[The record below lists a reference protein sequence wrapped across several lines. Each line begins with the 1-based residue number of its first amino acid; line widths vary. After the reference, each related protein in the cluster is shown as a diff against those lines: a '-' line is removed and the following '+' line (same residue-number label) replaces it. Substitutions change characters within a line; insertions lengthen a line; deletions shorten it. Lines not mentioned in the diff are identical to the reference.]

1 MKFKFKIQQYQTDA
15 VENTVA
21 VFRGQPSHTLSA
33 YRRDLGTYKEKRFAY
48 KDEEIGY
55 GNHRL
60 ELDRQTILQN
70 IRSVQNLYDIPPSE
84 TLAQGVAPVNLD
96 IEMETGT
103 GKTYVYIK
111 TMFELNKQYGWSKF
125 IVVVP
130 SIAIREGVAKS
141 FTMLEEHFMETYGKK
156 ARYYIY
162 GSNANK
168 LKELDTF
175 STNSNLSI
183 LIINTQAFAASLKE
197 GGRSKE
203 SLIIYSERDEFGSR
217 RPIDVIAA
225 NNPIVIMDEPQK
237 MEGKATQ
244 AGIKRFNPL
253 FTLNYS
259 ATHKTKHNTIY
270 ALDALDAYR
279 QRLVK
284 RIHVKGFELKNLRGT
299 SGYLYLDNI
308 ELSPKRPPMARIE
321 IETKTASGAI
331 VRKTKTFGTGDNLRE
346 DSGLAEY
353 EGFTLSEINAKGYVT
368 FLNGVTLR
376 RGEVIGDTNELTI
389 QRVQIRETIMSHFEK
404 ERQLFKRGIKCLS
417 LFFIDEVA
425 KYKSYDE
432 EGNEVKGIFQKMFEE
447 EYSRLVNDEFH
458 IWDEDYNEYLRRFT
472 PQEVHRG
479 YFSIDKKTN
488 RVIDGKVEKKTGLS
502 DDISAYDLILKNKE
516 RLLSFDEPTRF
527 IFSHSALREGWD
539 NPNVFQI
546 CTLRHSNSTTAKRQ
560 EVGRGLRLCVDK
572 NGVRMDKEFLGEDVH
587 EVNRLTVIANESYAD
602 FTSALQKETREVLR
616 ERAVK
621 ATVAYFIGKQI
632 RIGEELHTIDE
643 SEASRIIIYLED
655 NGYVDSDK
663 HITPQYHE
671 AMANGNLA
679 PLPTKLQPIAE
690 GVIRLINS
698 IFDPKALDDMV
709 VEEKTTTPENKLNE
723 NFNKEEFQ
731 TLWKEINHQYVY
743 TVSYD
748 SDELIENA
756 ILHLNAELSVK
767 RLRYVM
773 VEGTQ
778 DEKQVTEFGDTHSQ
792 SRQLTDVCTS
802 TVRYDLVGEIAKGAN
817 LTRRTVVK
825 ILQGIKESK
834 LYLFKNNPEEFIRKV
849 ISIIKE
855 QKATMIVESIHYNM
869 TEGKYDSNIFTVKS
883 KMDFDRAYEAK
894 KSITDYV
901 FSDSKGER
909 QFAHDLD
916 EADEV
921 VVYAKLPRT
930 FQIPTPVGNYAPDW
944 AIAME
949 KDGIKHIFFIAETKG
964 SLSSMQTSKIENAKI
979 DCARKLFNSLSTA
992 KVRYHKVT
1000 SYSDLLDEMGKINQ
1014 IGN

>member
-60 ELDRQTILQN
+60 ELDRQTILRN
-70 IRSVQNLYDIPPSE
+70 IRSVQNLYDITPSE

-156 ARYYIY
+156 ARWFVYE
-162 GSNANK
+162 S
-168 LKELDTF
+168 
-175 STNSNLSI
+175 SNLQQLDSFSSDSG
-183 LIINTQAFAASLKE
+183 LCVMIINTQAFATSMKE

-299 SGYLYLDNI
+299 SGYLYLDSI

-321 IETKTASGAI
+321 IETKTTSGAI
-331 VRKTKTFGTGDNLRE
+331 VRKTKTFGTNDNLRK

-376 RGEVIGDTNELTI
+376 RGEVIGDTNELTM

-572 NGVRMDKEFLGEDVH
+572 NGVRMDKELLGEDVH

-621 ATVAYFIGKQI
+621 ATVGYFTGKQI

-698 IFDPKALDDMV
+698 IFAPKALDDMV

-1000 SYSDLLDEMGKINQ
+1000 SYSDLLDEMGKVNQ

>member
-21 VFRGQPSHTLSA
+21 VFRGQPSHTLST
-33 YRRDLGTYKEKRFAY
+33 YRRDLGTYQNQRIIYKE
-48 KDEEIGY
+48 EEAGY

-60 ELDRQTILQN
+60 ELDKQTILRN
-70 IRSVQNLYDIPPSE
+70 IRFVQNLYDITPSE
-84 TLAQGVAPVNLD
+84 TLSKGVAPVNLD

-111 TMFELNKQYGWSKF
+111 TVFELNKQYGWSKF

-141 FTMLEEHFMETYGKK
+141 FTMLEEHFMELYAKK
-156 ARYYIY
+156 ARWFVYD
-162 GSNANK
+162 SSD
-168 LKELDTF
+168 LKELDSF
-175 STNSNLSI
+175 SSDSGLCVM
-183 LIINTQAFAASLKE
+183 IINTQAFAASMKE

-203 SLIIYSERDEFGSR
+203 SRIIYSKRDEFGSR

-237 MEGKATQ
+237 MEGDATQ

-253 FTLNYS
+253 FVLNYS
-259 ATHKTKHNTIY
+259 ATHKTKHDTVY

-279 QRLVK
+279 QQLVK

-299 SGYLYLDNI
+299 SGYMYLDSI

-321 IETKTASGAI
+321 IETKTASGTI
-331 VRKTKTFGTGDNLRE
+331 VRKTKTFGTGDSLRE
-346 DSGLAEY
+346 ESGLAEY

-376 RGEVIGDTNELTI
+376 RGEVTGDTNELTM
-389 QRVQIRETIMSHFEK
+389 QRVQIRETIKSHFEK

-432 EGNEVKGIFQKMFEE
+432 EGNEVKGVFQKIFEE
-447 EYSRLVNDEFH
+447 EYARLVSEEFH
-458 IWDEDYNEYLRRFT
+458 IWDEDYNEYLRRFV

-572 NGVRMDKEFLGEDVH
+572 NGVRMNKELLGDDVH
-587 EVNRLTVIANESYAD
+587 EINKLTVIANESYAD

-616 ERAVK
+616 ERAAK
-621 ATVAYFIGKQI
+621 ATVAYFTGKQI
-632 RIGEELHTIDE
+632 KIGEELHTIDE
-643 SEASRIIIYLED
+643 LEASRIIIYLED
-655 NGYVDSDK
+655 NGYIDEDK
-663 HITPQYHE
+663 HITPEYRG
-671 AMANGNLA
+671 AIASGNVA
-679 PLPTKLQPIAE
+679 PLPPKLQPIAE
-690 GVIRLINS
+690 GVTRLINS

-709 VEEKTTTPENKLNE
+709 VEEKTTIRENQLNE
-723 NFNKEEFQ
+723 NFGKEEFQ
-731 TLWKEINHQYVY
+731 ALWKEINHQYVY

-748 SDELIENA
+748 SEELIEKV
-756 ILHLNAELSVK
+756 ILHINAELDVK
-767 RLRYVM
+767 QLRYIM

-778 DEKQVTEFGDTHSQ
+778 DEKQVTEFGDTQSQ
-792 SRQLTDVCTS
+792 SHLLTDVCTS
-802 TVRYDLVGEIAKGAN
+802 TVRYDLVGDIAKGAN

-855 QKATMIVESIHYNM
+855 QKSTMIVETIHYNM

-883 KMDFDRAYEAK
+883 KMDFDKAYEAK
-894 KSITDYV
+894 KHITDYV

-916 EADEV
+916 EAKEV

-949 KDGIKHIFFIAETKG
+949 VDGIKHIFFIAETKG
-964 SLSSMQTSKIENAKI
+964 TMGSMEIRGIEKAKIE
-979 DCARKLFNSLSTA
+979 CAEKLYNSISTA
-992 KVRYHKVT
+992 KVKYHKVT
-1000 SYSDLLDEMGKINQ
+1000 SYSDLLDEMGKEC
-1014 IGN
+1014 

>member
-21 VFRGQPSHTLSA
+21 VFRGQPSHTLST
-33 YRRDLGTYKEKRFAY
+33 YRRDLGTYQNQRIIYKE
-48 KDEEIGY
+48 EEAGY

-60 ELDRQTILQN
+60 ELDKQTILRN
-70 IRSVQNLYDIPPSE
+70 IRSIQNLYDIVPSE
-84 TLAQGVAPVNLD
+84 TLSKGVAPVNLD

-141 FTMLEEHFMETYGKK
+141 FTMLEEHFMELYAKK
-156 ARYYIY
+156 ARWFVYD
-162 GSNANK
+162 S
-168 LKELDTF
+168 
-175 STNSNLSI
+175 SNLQQLDSFSSDSG
-183 LIINTQAFAASLKE
+183 LCVMIINTQAFAASMKE

-203 SLIIYSERDEFGSR
+203 SRIIYSKRDEFGSR
-217 RPIDVIAA
+217 RPIDVIAV

-237 MEGKATQ
+237 MEGDATQ

-253 FTLNYS
+253 FVLNYS
-259 ATHKTKHNTIY
+259 ATHKTKHDTVY

-279 QRLVK
+279 QQLVK

-299 SGYLYLDNI
+299 SGYMYLDSI

-321 IETKTASGAI
+321 IETKTASGTI
-331 VRKTKTFGTGDNLRE
+331 VRKTKTFGTGDSLRE
-346 DSGLAEY
+346 ESGLAEY

-376 RGEVIGDTNELTI
+376 RGEVTGDTNELTM
-389 QRVQIRETIMSHFEK
+389 QRVQIRETIKSHFEK

-432 EGNEVKGIFQKMFEE
+432 EGNEVKGVFQKIFEE
-447 EYSRLVNDEFH
+447 EYARLVSEEFH
-458 IWDEDYNEYLRRFT
+458 IWDEDYNEYLRRFV

-572 NGVRMDKEFLGEDVH
+572 NGIRMDKELLGDDVH
-587 EVNRLTVIANESYAD
+587 EINKLTVIANESYAD

-616 ERAVK
+616 ERAAK
-621 ATVAYFIGKQI
+621 ATVAYFTGKQI
-632 RIGEELHTIDE
+632 KIGEELHTIDE
-643 SEASRIIIYLED
+643 LEASRIIIYLED
-655 NGYVDSDK
+655 NGYIDEDK
-663 HITPQYHE
+663 HITPEYRE
-671 AMANGNLA
+671 AIASGNVA
-679 PLPTKLQPIAE
+679 PLPPKLQPIAE
-690 GVIRLINS
+690 GVTRLINS

-709 VEEKTTTPENKLNE
+709 VEEKTTIRENQLNE
-723 NFNKEEFQ
+723 NFGKEEFQ
-731 TLWKEINHQYVY
+731 ALWKEINHQYVY

-748 SDELIENA
+748 SEELIEKA
-756 ILHLNAELSVK
+756 ILHINAELDVK
-767 RLRYVM
+767 QLRYIM

-778 DEKQVTEFGDTHSQ
+778 DEKQVTEFGDTRSQ
-792 SRQLTDVCTS
+792 SHLLTDVCTS
-802 TVRYDLVGEIAKGAN
+802 TVRYDLVGDIAKGAN

-855 QKATMIVESIHYNM
+855 QKSTMIVETIHYNM

-883 KMDFDRAYEAK
+883 KMDFDKAYEAK
-894 KSITDYV
+894 KHITDYV

-916 EADEV
+916 EAKEV

-949 KDGIKHIFFIAETKG
+949 VDGIKHIFFIAETKG
-964 SLSSMQTSKIENAKI
+964 SMGSMEIRGIEKAKIE
-979 DCARKLFNSLSTA
+979 CAEKLYNSISTA
-992 KVRYHKVT
+992 KVKYHKVT
-1000 SYSDLLDEMGKINQ
+1000 SYSDLLDEMGKEC
-1014 IGN
+1014 

>member
-48 KDEEIGY
+48 KEEEIGY

-70 IRSVQNLYDIPPSE
+70 IRSVQNLYDITPSE

-125 IVVVP
+125 IIVVP

-156 ARYYIY
+156 ARWFVYD
-162 GSNANK
+162 S
-168 LKELDTF
+168 
-175 STNSNLSI
+175 SNLQQLDSFSSDSG
-183 LIINTQAFAASLKE
+183 LCVMIINTQAFATSMKE

-203 SLIIYSERDEFGSR
+203 SRIIYSKRDEFGSR
-217 RPIDVIAA
+217 RPIDVIAT

-259 ATHKTKHNTIY
+259 ATHKTKHNTVY

-279 QRLVK
+279 QQLVK

-516 RLLSFDEPTRF
+516 RLLSFNESTRF

-698 IFDPKALDDMV
+698 ISDPKALDDMV

-767 RLRYVM
+767 QLRYVM

-778 DEKQVTEFGDTHSQ
+778 DEKQVTEFGGTHSQ

-869 TEGKYDSNIFTVKS
+869 TVGKYDSNIFTVKS

>member
-21 VFRGQPSHTLSA
+21 VFRGQPTHTLST
-33 YRRDLGTYKEKRFAY
+33 YRRDLGTYQNQRIIYKE
-48 KDEEIGY
+48 EEAGY

-60 ELDRQTILQN
+60 ELDKQTILRN
-70 IRSVQNLYDIPPSE
+70 IRSIWNLYDIAPSE
-84 TLAQGVAPVNLD
+84 TLAKGVAPVNLD

-141 FTMLEEHFMETYGKK
+141 FTMLEEHFMELYAKK
-156 ARYYIY
+156 ARWFVYDS
-162 GSNANK
+162 SN
-168 LKELDTF
+168 LKELDSF
-175 STNSNLSI
+175 SSDSGLYVM
-183 LIINTQAFAASLKE
+183 IINTQAFAASMKE

-203 SLIIYSERDEFGSR
+203 SRIIYSKRDEFGSR
-217 RPIDVIAA
+217 RPIDVIAV

-237 MEGKATQ
+237 MEGDATQ

-253 FTLNYS
+253 FVLNYS
-259 ATHKTKHNTIY
+259 ATHKTKHDTVY

-279 QRLVK
+279 QQLVK

-299 SGYLYLDNI
+299 SGYMYLDSI

-321 IETKTASGAI
+321 IETKTASGTI
-331 VRKTKTFGTGDNLRE
+331 VRKTKTFGTGDSLRE
-346 DSGLAEY
+346 ESGLAEY

-376 RGEVIGDTNELTI
+376 RGEVTGDTNELTM
-389 QRVQIRETIMSHFEK
+389 QRVQIRETIKSHFEK

-432 EGNEVKGIFQKMFEE
+432 EGNEVKGVFQKIFEE
-447 EYSRLVNDEFH
+447 EYARLVSEEFH
-458 IWDEDYNEYLRRFT
+458 IWDEDYNEYLRRFV

-572 NGVRMDKEFLGEDVH
+572 NGVRMDKELLGDDVH
-587 EVNRLTVIANESYAD
+587 EINKLTVIANESYAD

-616 ERAVK
+616 ERAAK
-621 ATVAYFIGKQI
+621 ATVAYFTGKQI
-632 RIGEELHTIDE
+632 KIGEELHTIDE
-643 SEASRIIIYLED
+643 LEASRIIIYLED
-655 NGYVDSDK
+655 NGYIDEDK
-663 HITPQYHE
+663 HITPEYRE
-671 AMANGNLA
+671 AIASGNVA
-679 PLPTKLQPIAE
+679 PLPPKLQPIAE
-690 GVIRLINS
+690 GVTRLINS

-709 VEEKTTTPENKLNE
+709 VEEKTTIRENKLNE
-723 NFNKEEFQ
+723 NFGKEEFQ
-731 TLWKEINHQYVY
+731 ALWKEINHQYVY

-748 SDELIENA
+748 SEELIENA
-756 ILHLNAELSVK
+756 ILHINAELDVK
-767 RLRYVM
+767 QLRYIM

-778 DEKQVTEFGDTHSQ
+778 DEKQVTEFGDTRSQ
-792 SRQLTDVCTS
+792 SHLLTDVCTS
-802 TVRYDLVGEIAKGAN
+802 TVRYDLVGDIAKGAN

-855 QKATMIVESIHYNM
+855 QKSTMIVETIHYNM
-869 TEGKYDSNIFTVKS
+869 TEGKYDSSIFTVKS
-883 KMDFDRAYEAK
+883 KMDFDKAYEAK
-894 KSITDYV
+894 KHITDYV

-916 EADEV
+916 QAKEV

-949 KDGIKHIFFIAETKG
+949 VDGIKHIFFIAETKG
-964 SLSSMQTSKIENAKI
+964 SMSSMDLTKIELAKI
-979 DCARKLFNSLSTA
+979 ECAEKLFNSISTS
-992 KVRYHKVT
+992 KVKYHKVA
-1000 SYSDLLDEMGKINQ
+1000 SYSDLLDEMGKEC
-1014 IGN
+1014 

>member
-70 IRSVQNLYDIPPSE
+70 IRSVQNLYDITPSE

-203 SLIIYSERDEFGSR
+203 SLIIYSKRDEFGSR

-244 AGIKRFNPL
+244 AGIRRFNPL

-279 QRLVK
+279 QQLVK

-299 SGYLYLDNI
+299 SSYLYLDNI

-376 RGEVIGDTNELTI
+376 RGEVIGDTNELTM

-572 NGVRMDKEFLGEDVH
+572 NGVRMDKELLGEDVH

-602 FTSALQKETREVLR
+602 FISALQKETREVLR

-621 ATVAYFIGKQI
+621 ATVGYFTGKQI

-767 RLRYVM
+767 QLRYVM

>member
-1 MKFKFKIQQYQTDA
+1 
-15 VENTVA
+15 
-21 VFRGQPSHTLSA
+21 
-33 YRRDLGTYKEKRFAY
+33 
-48 KDEEIGY
+48 
-55 GNHRL
+55 
-60 ELDRQTILQN
+60 
-70 IRSVQNLYDIPPSE
+70 
-84 TLAQGVAPVNLD
+84 
-96 IEMETGT
+96 
-103 GKTYVYIK
+103 
-111 TMFELNKQYGWSKF
+111 
-125 IVVVP
+125 
-130 SIAIREGVAKS
+130 
-141 FTMLEEHFMETYGKK
+141 
-156 ARYYIY
+156 
-162 GSNANK
+162 
-168 LKELDTF
+168 
-175 STNSNLSI
+175 
-183 LIINTQAFAASLKE
+183 
-197 GGRSKE
+197 
-203 SLIIYSERDEFGSR
+203 
-217 RPIDVIAA
+217 
-225 NNPIVIMDEPQK
+225 
-237 MEGKATQ
+237 
-244 AGIKRFNPL
+244 
-253 FTLNYS
+253 
-259 ATHKTKHNTIY
+259 
-270 ALDALDAYR
+270 
-279 QRLVK
+279 
-284 RIHVKGFELKNLRGT
+284 
-299 SGYLYLDNI
+299 
-308 ELSPKRPPMARIE
+308 
-321 IETKTASGAI
+321 
-331 VRKTKTFGTGDNLRE
+331 
-346 DSGLAEY
+346 
-353 EGFTLSEINAKGYVT
+353 
-368 FLNGVTLR
+368 
-376 RGEVIGDTNELTI
+376 
-389 QRVQIRETIMSHFEK
+389 
-404 ERQLFKRGIKCLS
+404 
-417 LFFIDEVA
+417 
-425 KYKSYDE
+425 
-432 EGNEVKGIFQKMFEE
+432 
-447 EYSRLVNDEFH
+447 
-458 IWDEDYNEYLRRFT
+458 
-472 PQEVHRG
+472 
-479 YFSIDKKTN
+479 
-488 RVIDGKVEKKTGLS
+488 
-502 DDISAYDLILKNKE
+502 
-516 RLLSFDEPTRF
+516 
-527 IFSHSALREGWD
+527 
-539 NPNVFQI
+539 
-546 CTLRHSNSTTAKRQ
+546 
-560 EVGRGLRLCVDK
+560 
-572 NGVRMDKEFLGEDVH
+572 MDKELLGEDVH

-616 ERAVK
+616 ERAAK
-621 ATVAYFIGKQI
+621 ATVAYFTGKQI

-671 AMANGNLA
+671 AMAKNDLA

-690 GVIRLINS
+690 GVTRLINS

-731 TLWKEINHQYVY
+731 ALWKEINHQYVY

-748 SDELIENA
+748 SDELIKNA

-767 RLRYVM
+767 KLRYVM

-825 ILQGIKESK
+825 ILQGIKENK

-869 TEGKYDSNIFTVKS
+869 TEGKYDSNIFTVKG

-909 QFAHDLD
+909 RFAHDLD

-1000 SYSDLLDEMGKINQ
+1000 LYSDLLDEMGKEFIHS
-1014 IGN
+1014 

>member
-33 YRRDLGTYKEKRFAY
+33 YRRDLGTYKEKLFAY
-48 KDEEIGY
+48 KEEEIGY

-60 ELDRQTILQN
+60 ELDRQTILRN

-331 VRKTKTFGTGDNLRE
+331 VRKTKTFGTNDNLRK

-572 NGVRMDKEFLGEDVH
+572 NGVRMDKDFLGEDVH

-621 ATVAYFIGKQI
+621 ATVAYFTGKQI

-825 ILQGIKESK
+825 ILQDIKESK

-1000 SYSDLLDEMGKINQ
+1000 SYSDLLDEMGKVNH

>member
-1 MKFKFKIQQYQTDA
+1 M
-15 VENTVA
+15 
-21 VFRGQPSHTLSA
+21 
-33 YRRDLGTYKEKRFAY
+33 
-48 KDEEIGY
+48 
-55 GNHRL
+55 
-60 ELDRQTILQN
+60 
-70 IRSVQNLYDIPPSE
+70 
-84 TLAQGVAPVNLD
+84 
-96 IEMETGT
+96 
-103 GKTYVYIK
+103 
-111 TMFELNKQYGWSKF
+111 
-125 IVVVP
+125 
-130 SIAIREGVAKS
+130 
-141 FTMLEEHFMETYGKK
+141 
-156 ARYYIY
+156 
-162 GSNANK
+162 
-168 LKELDTF
+168 
-175 STNSNLSI
+175 
-183 LIINTQAFAASLKE
+183 
-197 GGRSKE
+197 
-203 SLIIYSERDEFGSR
+203 
-217 RPIDVIAA
+217 
-225 NNPIVIMDEPQK
+225 
-237 MEGKATQ
+237 
-244 AGIKRFNPL
+244 
-253 FTLNYS
+253 
-259 ATHKTKHNTIY
+259 
-270 ALDALDAYR
+270 
-279 QRLVK
+279 
-284 RIHVKGFELKNLRGT
+284 
-299 SGYLYLDNI
+299 
-308 ELSPKRPPMARIE
+308 
-321 IETKTASGAI
+321 
-331 VRKTKTFGTGDNLRE
+331 
-346 DSGLAEY
+346 
-353 EGFTLSEINAKGYVT
+353 
-368 FLNGVTLR
+368 
-376 RGEVIGDTNELTI
+376 
-389 QRVQIRETIMSHFEK
+389 
-404 ERQLFKRGIKCLS
+404 
-417 LFFIDEVA
+417 
-425 KYKSYDE
+425 
-432 EGNEVKGIFQKMFEE
+432 
-447 EYSRLVNDEFH
+447 
-458 IWDEDYNEYLRRFT
+458 
-472 PQEVHRG
+472 
-479 YFSIDKKTN
+479 
-488 RVIDGKVEKKTGLS
+488 
-502 DDISAYDLILKNKE
+502 
-516 RLLSFDEPTRF
+516 
-527 IFSHSALREGWD
+527 
-539 NPNVFQI
+539 
-546 CTLRHSNSTTAKRQ
+546 
-560 EVGRGLRLCVDK
+560 
-572 NGVRMDKEFLGEDVH
+572 
-587 EVNRLTVIANESYAD
+587 
-602 FTSALQKETREVLR
+602 LR

>member
-33 YRRDLGTYKEKRFAY
+33 YRRDLGTYKEKRFTY
-48 KDEEIGY
+48 KEEEIGY

-60 ELDRQTILQN
+60 ELDRQTILRN
-70 IRSVQNLYDIPPSE
+70 IRSIQNLYDITPSE

-259 ATHKTKHNTIY
+259 ATHKTKHNTVY

-279 QRLVK
+279 QQLVK

-308 ELSPKRPPMARIE
+308 KLSPKRPPMARIE

-488 RVIDGKVEKKTGLS
+488 QVIDGKVEKKTGLS

-690 GVIRLINS
+690 GVILLINS

-767 RLRYVM
+767 QLRYVM

>member
-48 KDEEIGY
+48 KEEEIGY

-60 ELDRQTILQN
+60 ELDRQTLLQN
-70 IRSVQNLYDIPPSE
+70 IRSVQNLYDITPSE

-156 ARYYIY
+156 ARCYIY

-175 STNSNLSI
+175 STNSNLSV

-203 SLIIYSERDEFGSR
+203 SLIIYSDRDEFGSR

-259 ATHKTKHNTIY
+259 ATHKTKHNTVY

-284 RIHVKGFELKNLRGT
+284 RIQVKGFELKNLRGT
-299 SGYLYLDNI
+299 SGYLYLDGI

-321 IETKTASGAI
+321 IEIKTASGAI

-346 DSGLAEY
+346 ESGLAEY
-353 EGFTLSEINAKGYVT
+353 EGFTLSEINAKGFVT

-376 RGEVIGDTNELTI
+376 RGEVIGDTNELTM

-432 EGNEVKGIFQKMFEE
+432 EGNEVKGIFQKIFEE
-447 EYSRLVNDEFH
+447 EYAHVVNEELH
-458 IWDEDYNEYLRRFT
+458 IWDEDYNKYLRRFT

-546 CTLRHSNSTTAKRQ
+546 CTLRHSNSNTAKRQ

-572 NGVRMDKEFLGEDVH
+572 NGIRMDKELLGEDVH

-616 ERAVK
+616 ERAAK
-621 ATVAYFIGKQI
+621 ATVAYFTGKQI
-632 RIGEELHTIDE
+632 RIGEGLHTIDE

-671 AMANGNLA
+671 AMAKNELA

-690 GVIRLINS
+690 GVTRLINS

-731 TLWKEINHQYVY
+731 ALWKEINHQYVY

-748 SDELIENA
+748 SDELIKNA

-767 RLRYVM
+767 KLRYVM
-773 VEGTQ
+773 EEGTQ

-792 SRQLTDVCTS
+792 SRQLTDICTS

-869 TEGKYDSNIFTVKS
+869 TEGKYDSNIFTVKG

-909 QFAHDLD
+909 RFAHDLD

-1000 SYSDLLDEMGKINQ
+1000 LYSDLLDEMGKEFIHS
-1014 IGN
+1014 